1 MNFIVRVSKGSAI
14 WGGLGVF
21 VGLMILATP
30 ARAGESHLSAG
41 VDKSSE
47 RGLDLFRAAEAHF
60 NLGVT
65 YVELGRWK
73 EAVKA
78 FQQATRFNPGLA
90 EAYNGLAVA
99 QGRLGRYDQAIQACN
114 QALRINPQMV
124 KAHYNLAAFYL
135 ALGDIRSAN
144 EHRQALETLDQ
155 KLASGFQSLV
165 RSRYTVDVSTLV
177 PSRRSIP
184 QKPSVNSDPKRR

>member
-1 MNFIVRVSKGSAI
+1 MNFIIRVPKRSAI
-14 WGGLGVF
+14 WGGLGIF
-21 VGLMILATP
+21 VGLTILAMP
-30 ARAGESHLSAG
+30 ARAGENQLSAG
-41 VDKSSE
+41 GGKFSE
-47 RGLDLFRAAEAHF
+47 GDSDLFRAAEAHF

-65 YVELGRWK
+65 YVEQGRWK

-99 QGRLGRYDQAIQACN
+99 QGRLGRYDQAIQACK

-124 KAHYNLAAFYL
+124 RAHYNLAALYL

-177 PSRRSIP
+177 PSRRLIS
-184 QKPSVNSDPKRR
+184 QKPSVNSDPQRR